1 MNFGKRNQNK
11 TENTVLEYLKFWIY
25 DKIGKSYFKIFVFTK
40 GRIMKTKSFELTQID
55 PISMFSHIFT
65 VDLERAIINKNVLW
79 LLYDLNNTNPLE
91 VDLESLKIG
100 KAKNNTNKDLSVNID
115 QKIMSKL
122 FSINPIYDI
131 IPILVSAASLGGVMY
146 LIIILS
152 NVS

>member
-1 MNFGKRNQNK
+1 
-11 TENTVLEYLKFWIY
+11 
-25 DKIGKSYFKIFVFTK
+25 
-40 GRIMKTKSFELTQID
+40 MKTKSFELTQID

-152 NVS
+152 NVT